1 MKSTATWYKYRK
13 QRNLVTKL
21 KRESL
26 KGYFAKE
33 CNQQPNTSTS
43 FWNVV
48 KPFVSNKGHLQMQ
61 DISLFEGNEV
71 VTDRTKICNL
81 FNDHFVNIA
90 SDRCESHDLSNKTVA
105 DVIDYYN
112 EHRSIKVIKAS
123 EHRRPIVGDFVF
135 NPVSPGNVLSKLK
148 QLNTRK
154 ACGYDYIPAKLLK
167 LGAPAI
173 HISLTSIIN
182 FSIESSIYPND
193 NKKAEISPLYKKND
207 NLVKTNYRPLSILTS
222 LSKITEGLLCDQLSS
237 DMSDIL
243 SRHLSAYRK
252 NYSCNNVLIKCVE
265 GFRKALDDGNYVG
278 CILLDLSNAFDAIP
292 HGLLIAKLNAYG
304 VSVNA
309 CSYVMNYLTDRK
321 QRVKIAHQRSDW
333 VQMKRD
339 VPQGSLAGPLL
350 FNICINDYILHI
362 ENICGIYNYA
372 DDNTLSC
379 VSKDPCE
386 IQRTLEHALN
396 VSLKWF
402 DDNFMIANPT
412 KFQAMLLGPDDIEI
426 KINVHG
432 KTIEMQHSVKL
443 LGIQIDNKLTFNH
456 HVSNVCKKAGNQI
469 NIMKRLGKL
478 LDNDCRLKIYDSFFL
493 SNFNYCPLVYSL
505 QSSKSNN
512 KIETLNKRMLRVVCN
527 DKTLNYNELLSR
539 ICRPMLYC
547 NRKKVLAEL
556 VFKVLNGL
564 SPPVS
569 PDFFTRQITTY
580 DLRDNNI
587 LVQPRFR
594 TIRYGFKSIA
604 YQGALIWNALP
615 HHIKTIAQYKCFKNA
630 LSKFNFDDCKCGVC
644 FTCTF
649 V

>member
-1 MKSTATWYKYRK
+1 M
-13 QRNLVTKL
+13 
-21 KRESL
+21 
-26 KGYFAKE
+26 
-33 CNQQPNTSTS
+33 
-43 FWNVV
+43 
-48 KPFVSNKGHLQMQ
+48 
-61 DISLFEGNEV
+61 
-71 VTDRTKICNL
+71 
-81 FNDHFVNIA
+81 
-90 SDRCESHDLSNKTVA
+90 
-105 DVIDYYN
+105 
-112 EHRSIKVIKAS
+112 
-123 EHRRPIVGDFVF
+123 
-135 NPVSPGNVLSKLK
+135 LSKLK

-237 DMSDIL
+237 YMSDIL

-265 GFRKALDDGNYVG
+265 DFRKA
-278 CILLDLSNAFDAIP
+278 LDLSNAFDAIP

-333 VQMKRD
+333 VHWQD
-339 VPQGSLAGPLL
+339 LCFLIFLL
-350 FNICINDYILHI
+350 MTI

-469 NIMKRLGKL
+469 NILKRLGKL

-512 KIETLNKRMLRVVCN
+512 KIETLNKIMLRVVCN

-569 PDFFTRQITTY
+569 PDLFTRQITTY
-580 DLRDNNI
+580 DLRDNNMF
-587 LVQPRFR
+587 VQPRFR

-630 LSKFNFDDCKCGVC
+630 LSKFNFDDCQCGVC